1 MHDSPDRS
9 GQPGAVESAETS
21 GSAPGSTIPGGSAI
35 PTLRVE
41 RIDSDDDEP
50 NAEPVV
56 PESAPT
62 TEASAETAA
71 SVEVGTGVES
81 ATAVEASTGA
91 EGTAAPETGG
101 GPESPPAVETGA
113 ASGTAPAAASDV
125 GTAIAESPIGTPEAT
140 PSYPST
146 PRVLQL
152 VAARTGA
159 AFELRAGER
168 IEIVDQAGKQVC
180 DFVAIV
186 QGDPD
191 EYLSPSHTRA
201 VLRSIMLGPGADLV
215 SNRRNPLLTLEED
228 TVGRHDLLFPACD
241 ARRYLDDFDLPDHEN
256 CRDNLANALAPYGV
270 SIDRVPDPVNFFM
283 HATVLHRGQLE
294 VREPLSEAGDR
305 VVLRAKKDLV
315 VAVSACPQDQNPTNG
330 YNPTDLL
337 VRIYAS

>member
-1 MHDSPDRS
+1 MHDSPDRT
-9 GQPGAVESAETS
+9 GQLGAVESAETS
-21 GSAPGSTIPGGSAI
+21 ENAPGSTAASAGAI

-41 RIDSDDDEP
+41 RIDSVD
-50 NAEPVV
+50 AEPGAEPAV

-62 TEASAETAA
+62 TAEDAA
-71 SVEVGTGVES
+71 T
-81 ATAVEASTGA
+81 VEASPIAESQPATETGVDTGA
-91 EGTAAPETGG
+91 VQAPKSDTGA
-101 GPESPPAVETGA
+101 ESPPATRGDLST
-113 ASGTAPAAASDV
+113 ASAESEPSTPGTES
-125 GTAIAESPIGTPEAT
+125 AESPIGTPEAT
-140 PSYPST
+140 PTYPST

-228 TVGRHDLLFPACD
+228 TVGRHDLLYPACD

-270 SIDRVPDPVNFFM
+270 TIDRVPDPINFFM
-283 HATVLHRGQLE
+283 HATVLRRGQLE

-337 VRIYAS
+337 VRVYAS